1 MSLVISITHPK
12 AIIMASDTKII
23 TTYKRY
29 NPADDT
35 FTGEEE
41 NKQSEQVKTFLIPQ
55 VGCLSFWGEATNTG
69 KELECFLKN
78 NINDND
84 DIVSVSDKLFDYLK
98 NQMKPSNEIGFHLG
112 GFDKSGLAKLYHIFY
127 SIQLGREENGI
138 GYYKNIEDEG
148 NKYVV
153 LFNGRN

>member
-1 MSLVISITHPK
+1 
-12 AIIMASDTKII
+12 
-23 TTYKRY
+23 
-29 NPADDT
+29 
-35 FTGEEE
+35 
-41 NKQSEQVKTFLIPQ
+41 
-55 VGCLSFWGEATNTG
+55 
-69 KELECFLKN
+69 
-78 NINDND
+78 
-84 DIVSVSDKLFDYLK
+84 
-98 NQMKPSNEIGFHLG
+98 MKPSNEIGFHLG